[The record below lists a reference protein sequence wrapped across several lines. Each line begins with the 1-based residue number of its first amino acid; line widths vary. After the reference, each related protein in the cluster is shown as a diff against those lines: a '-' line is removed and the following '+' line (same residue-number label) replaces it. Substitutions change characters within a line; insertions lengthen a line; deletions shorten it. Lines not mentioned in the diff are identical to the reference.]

1 MVVLNKNPQD
11 TQLDLSRFAGMVKD
25 ARQGR
30 NVLTGAAVDLR
41 APLAIPAMTSVV
53 VEW

>member
-1 MVVLNKNPQD
+1 
-11 TQLDLSRFAGMVKD
+11 MVKD

-30 NVLTGAAVDLR
+30 NVLTGEHVDLR
-41 APLAIPAMTSVV
+41 APLALPAMTSVV